1 MKPTDITDALNGV
14 DPGFVKESEPEPVK
28 GKNRNGKIVARIAAL
43 AAALAVII
51 GVGTVLSPRIF
62 KDPAPS
68 VPTTE
73 AARTNDQND
82 SPVTAVQTD
91 DPTGASVTAAQP
103 EQDGETAQTLLRS
116 LTAYAAAYPAQ
127 TPYPAEGD
135 FAEQSALD
143 AWYNAERQ
151 RRSYFGAGASLAP
164 FFTRSLPAFLG
175 GKEGDNAVCSPL
187 NIYFALAMLAEIS
200 DGNTRA
206 QVLSLLGSPDIETL
220 RGQANRLFNANYRN
234 DGSTY
239 CILADSLW
247 LNETVTFKSDTLQTL
262 AENYYAS
269 TYRGRPGTQEFDDG
283 IHAWLNDQTGG
294 LLRDFVSGIK
304 TDPLDVLSLYTT
316 AYFGDKWMTEFQ
328 ADATEKGVFHSP
340 AGDTDADFMNATDL
354 WGTYYWGEHFGAVR
368 KELQQHGNVWF
379 ILPDERV
386 SPEDLLRDEEA
397 LRFLFTQNKD
407 ADWQNA
413 KSLRVNL
420 SLPKF
425 DVSSYRSLKDG
436 LEELG
441 VKDCFSEKADFT
453 PLTDKETVLVS
464 DVRHGARVIADEQG
478 VTAAAYTEMILSG
491 ASMPP
496 EEDMDFVLD
505 RPFLF
510 AVVSD
515 DQMPLFV
522 GIVNQP

>member
-14 DPGFVKESEPEPVK
+14 DPGFVKESEPEPAK
-28 GKNRNGKIVARIAAL
+28 RKSRNGKIAARIAAL

-51 GVGTVLSPRIF
+51 AAGLFLSPHTV
-62 KDPAPS
+62 KDPGPS

-82 SPVTAVQTD
+82 ASSAAAQPD

-103 EQDGETAQTLLRS
+103 EQDGEAAALLRS
-116 LTAYAAAYPAQ
+116 LTAYAAEYPAQ
-127 TPYPAEGD
+127 TPYPLEGD
-135 FAEQSALD
+135 FAEHSALE
-143 AWYNAERQ
+143 AWNNAERQ
-151 RRSYFGAGASLAP
+151 RRSYFGAGASLSP
-164 FFTRSLPAFLG
+164 FFARSLPAFLG
-175 GKEGDNAVCSPL
+175 GREGDNAVCSPL

-200 DGNTRA
+200 DGDTRA
-206 QVLSLLGSPDIETL
+206 QVLSLLGSPDVETL
-220 RGQANRLFNANYRN
+220 RGQANRVFNANYRN

-247 LNETVTFKSDTLQTL
+247 LNDTIDFNSDTLRTL

-269 TYRGRPGTQEFDDG
+269 TYRGRPGTETFDDA
-283 IHAWLNDQTGG
+283 IHAWLNSQTGG

-304 TDPLDVLSLYTT
+304 TDPRDVLSLYTT
-316 AYFGDKWMTEFQ
+316 AYFGDKWMAEFQ
-328 ADATEKGVFHSP
+328 ADATKAGVFHSP

-354 WGTYYWGEHFGAVR
+354 WGTYYWGERFGAVK
-368 KELQQHGNVWF
+368 KELQQRGTVWF
-379 ILPDERV
+379 LLPDEGV
-386 SPEDLLRDEEA
+386 SPEDLLADKEA

-407 ADWQNA
+407 AWPNV

-441 VKDCFSEKADFT
+441 VTDCFTEKADFT
-453 PLTDKETVLVS
+453 PLTDKDTVFVS
-464 DVRHGARVIADEQG
+464 EVRHGARVIADEQG

-496 EEDMDFVLD
+496 EDEMDFVLD

-510 AVVSD
+510 AVFSD
-515 DQMPLFV
+515 DSMPLFV

>member
-1 MKPTDITDALNGV
+1 MKPTDITDALNDV
-14 DPGFVKESEPEPVK
+14 DPGFVKESEPEPAK
-28 GKNRNGKIVARIAAL
+28 GKKANGRIVARIAAL

-51 GVGTVLSPRIF
+51 GVGTVIARHGT
-62 KDPAPS
+62 KAPTPS
-68 VPTTE
+68 IQTTE
-73 AARTNDQND
+73 NKRPSEQATGQ
-82 SPVTAVQTD
+82 
-91 DPTGASVTAAQP
+91 TGAPATAAQP
-103 EQDGETAQTLLRS
+103 PEQDEQTAQTLLRS
-116 LTAYAAAYPAQ
+116 LTAYAAEYPAQ

-143 AWYNAERQ
+143 AWYNAERL
-151 RRSYFGAGASLAP
+151 RSTYFGAGQTLEP
-164 FFTRSLPAFLG
+164 FFIRSLPAFLG
-175 GKEGDNAVCSPL
+175 GNAGENAVCSPL
-187 NIYFALAMLAEIS
+187 NLYFALAMLAEIS

-220 RGQANRLFNANYRN
+220 RTQANRLFNANYRN
-234 DGSTY
+234 DGSTC

-247 LNETVTFKSDTLQTL
+247 LNENVTFKNDTLRTL
-262 AENYYAS
+262 AESYYAS
-269 TYRGRPGTQEFDDG
+269 TYRGRPGTQEFDDA
-283 IHAWLNDQTGG
+283 IHAWLNSQTGG
-294 LLRDFVSGIK
+294 LLRDFVSGIQ
-304 TDPLDVLSLYTT
+304 TDDLDVLSLYTT

-340 AGDTDADFMNATDL
+340 AGDADADFMNATDL
-354 WGTYYWGEHFGAVR
+354 WGTYYWGEHFGAV
-368 KELQQHGNVWF
+368 KKVLQQQGTVWF
-379 ILPDERV
+379 ILPDEGF

-407 ADWQNA
+407 GDWPNV
-413 KSLRVNL
+413 KSLRINL

-425 DVSSYRSLKDG
+425 DVSSNRSLKDDLEG
-436 LEELG
+436 LG
-441 VKDCFSEKADFT
+441 MTDCFTEKADFT
-453 PLTDKETVLVS
+453 PLTDESTIFVT
-464 DVRHGARVIADEQG
+464 DVMHGARVIVDEKG
-478 VTAAAYTEMILSG
+478 VTAAAYTEMRLSG

-496 EEDMDFVLD
+496 EDEMDFVLD